1 MGDPMRER
9 IKLLTRVFWRDEEAE
24 VVAATYDAEPQYDL
38 LIDGHRVVRNVNANE
53 IEPVAI

>member
-9 IKLLTRVFWRDEEAE
+9 LKLLTKVLWRDEEAE
-24 VVAATYDAEPQYDL
+24 VVAATYSAEPQYDL
-38 LIDGHRVVRNVNANE
+38 LIDGHRVIRNVDANE

>member
-1 MGDPMRER
+1 MRER